1 MKNFASLLLMLLCCT
16 IGQACT
22 PPKENKQDNQQES
35 AVVVLTDER
44 FRQEV
49 FDYAHETEWKF
60 RGDKPVLI
68 DFYATWCGPCRRVA
82 PIVAELA
89 AAYKDQIV
97 VYKVDTDQESN
108 LAGAMGI
115 RSLPTLVFI
124 PLNEKPQ
131 VIVGAADK
139 ATLQRAIEEVLLG
152 KKQP

>member
-1 MKNFASLLLMLLCCT
+1 MKHFASLLLLMCCT

-22 PPKENKQDNQQES
+22 PSKGSNPDDKQES
-35 AVVVLTDER
+35 AVEVLTDER

-49 FDYAHETEWKF
+49 FDYVHETEWKF
-60 RGDKPVLI
+60 LGEKPVLI

-124 PLNEKPQ
+124 PLSGQPQ

-139 ATLQRAIEEVLLG
+139 ATLQRAIDEVLLG